1 MPSQGQG
8 EAHKPKRTSN
18 ACIACR
24 QSKIKC
30 SGAQP
35 CANCQRRGVDCQFTD
50 SNKVT
55 VDERF
60 LQRLLDQ
67 ARAHQE
73 PLPQRQLPSPASKRS
88 ADIAFGPL
96 FDVDAACSVNSAPPR
111 EDVSPYHMQP
121 LQQERS
127 VWTNP
132 FTLPS
137 KTVNGLYKG
146 KRGWVWLAPTSLW
159 SLTTRLSLMMADN
172 LELDSP
178 YRVPSSL
185 DKEIY
190 PLRWTPVPL
199 EDPPDITGL
208 PSIDD
213 ALYLFNTVKHHLDQH
228 YRFFDDKAF
237 TARLK
242 EFYSGNSLQFATE
255 NRLWFVSFLLILAF
269 GNAFLLR
276 NRNSTT
282 PPGSKFFVRAMSL
295 IPDYTNLW
303 TDGLLAVEVL
313 ALAGLYLYCIDH
325 RESAHVYV
333 GQAIRIAQL
342 DGLHTE
348 LPEDELGVETVTR
361 CRNLWWTLYVMDRH
375 VSSSLG
381 LPMTTQ
387 DSDITTLLKPATAGS
402 RRDATLSLHV
412 KLASLFSSI
421 LTSIYKNA
429 KTELGTFLERTR
441 SILQTMTAYARE
453 IEDIVQSKNPSSIET
468 MPKGTRYIT
477 LLYHQCVVVATRP
490 LLLSILKERLE
501 RLGEREDDWQ
511 SFLAPTKVLISTGI
525 KSALKTLQIL
535 SDENSLLET
544 FLPFELE
551 VTYGAALHL
560 TMATTLFPLEVESQG
575 HHNFSADAHGILD
588 EMIGKG
594 NKLAA
599 ARKTELTHLESLFRE
614 LAARIER
621 YGLQTLTLTTPP
633 GVVENNHDHDHEH
646 GYGVDGQGQAEGLQV
661 QMRPQGDMAH
671 LHGGDG
677 ADSVAGTASASAYAM
692 QAHNQAIF
700 HGHPMH
706 AAESVASPGV
716 LPPHMVDG
724 AELLSEIGIS
734 SYEFSSI
741 LKQMGGPERSILDER
756 PPWMEGI

>member
-1 MPSQGQG
+1 MPAQGQA
-8 EAHKPKRTSN
+8 ESHKPKRTSN

-67 ARAHQE
+67 ARGHPE
-73 PLPQRQLPSPASKRS
+73 PLAQRQLPSPASKRS
-88 ADIAFGPL
+88 ADVAFGPM
-96 FDVDAACSVNSAPPR
+96 FDVDASCSVNSVPPH
-111 EDVSPYHMQP
+111 EDPSPYHMPPPQH
-121 LQQERS
+121 ERS

-190 PLRWTPVPL
+190 PLRWTHVPL

-237 TARLK
+237 TARLN
-242 EFYSGNSLQFATE
+242 EFYSGNSLEIATE

-276 NRNSTT
+276 NRSPNS

-348 LPEDELGVETVTR
+348 LPEDELGTETVTR

-387 DSDITTLLKPATAGS
+387 DSDITTLLKPASAGS

-575 HHNFSADAHGILD
+575 QGQAQNFSADAHGILD

-599 ARKTELTHLESLFRE
+599 ARKTELTHLESLFCE

-633 GVVENNHDHDHEH
+633 GV
-646 GYGVDGQGQAEGLQV
+646 DGQGRGQAEGLQM
-661 QMRPQGDMAH
+661 QMRPPVDMPH
-671 LHGGDG
+671 MHGGDG
-677 ADSVAGTASASAYAM
+677 TDSVTGTASIHAATM
-692 QAHNQAIF
+692 QAHNHAMF
-700 HGHPMH
+700 HDHAHPMH
-706 AAESVASPGV
+706 GAESIASPSG

-741 LKQMGGPERSILDER
+741 LEQMGGPERSILDER

>member
-1 MPSQGQG
+1 MAPQSQT
-8 EAHKPKRTSN
+8 ESHKPKRTPN

-30 SGAQP
+30 SGVQP
-35 CANCQRRGVDCQFTD
+35 CANCQRRAVDCQFTD

-55 VDERF
+55 VDERG
-60 LQRLLDQ
+60 
-67 ARAHQE
+67 HQE
-73 PLPQRQLPSPASKRS
+73 PSPQHQLPSPASKRS
-88 ADIAFGPL
+88 ADIAFGPM
-96 FDVDAACSVNSAPPR
+96 FDAGAACSIPSH
-111 EDVSPYHMQP
+111 EDVSPFHPQA
-121 LQQERS
+121 LQHERS

-159 SLTTRLSLMMADN
+159 SLTTRLSLMMADS

-190 PLRWTPVPL
+190 PLRWTPVPP

-213 ALYLFNTVKHHLDQH
+213 ALYLFSTVKHHLDQH

-237 TARLK
+237 TARLND
-242 EFYSGNSLQFATE
+242 FYSGNSLQVATE

-276 NRNSTT
+276 NRNAAG
-282 PPGSKFFVRAMSL
+282 PPGSRFFVRAMAL

-348 LPEDELGVETVTR
+348 LPEDELGIETVTR

-387 DSDITTLLKPATAGS
+387 DSDITTLLKPASAGS

-421 LTSIYKNA
+421 LTSIYKDA
-429 KTELGTFLERTR
+429 KTELGTFLDRTR

-501 RLGEREDDWQ
+501 RLGQREDDWQ

-535 SDENSLLET
+535 TDENSLLET

-560 TMATTLFPLEVESQG
+560 TMANTLFPLEVESQG
-575 HHNFSADAHGILD
+575 QDFSADAHAIVD
-588 EMIGKG
+588 EMIAKG

-599 ARKTELTHLESLFRE
+599 ARKTELAHLETLFRE

-621 YGLQTLTLTTPP
+621 YGLQTLTLATPP
-633 GVVENNHDHDHEH
+633 GH
-646 GYGVDGQGQAEGLQV
+646 GRGEDEGGDQGQAEG
-661 QMRPQGDMAH
+661 MCPAAGGMAH
-671 LHGGDG
+671 MLPNDG
-677 ADSVAGTASASAYAM
+677 ANTAPAAVASAVD
-692 QAHNQAIF
+692 AHNQAMF
-700 HGHPMH
+700 HAHHHPMH
-706 AAESVASPGV
+706 AEPIGSASPG
-716 LPPHMVDG
+716 LPHMMDS

-741 LKQMGGPERSILDER
+741 IEQMGGSERSVLDAR
-756 PPWMEGI
+756 PPWMDGI

>member
-1 MPSQGQG
+1 MP
-8 EAHKPKRTSN
+8 A
-18 ACIACR
+18 
-24 QSKIKC
+24 
-30 SGAQP
+30 
-35 CANCQRRGVDCQFTD
+35 
-50 SNKVT
+50 
-55 VDERF
+55 
-60 LQRLLDQ
+60 
-67 ARAHQE
+67 
-73 PLPQRQLPSPASKRS
+73 PQ
-88 ADIAFGPL
+88 
-96 FDVDAACSVNSAPPR
+96 
-111 EDVSPYHMQP
+111 H
-121 LQQERS
+121 ERS

-146 KRGWVWLAPTSLW
+146 KRGWGVFVPATDSLIMLINALVWLAPTSLW

-237 TARLK
+237 TARLN
-242 EFYSGNSLQFATE
+242 EFYSGNSLEIATE

-276 NRNSTT
+276 NRSPNS

-333 GQAIRIAQL
+333 RLHSYFSLRVLDFTRILTAHYQVGQAIRIAQL

-348 LPEDELGVETVTR
+348 LPEDELGTETVTR

-387 DSDITTLLKPATAGS
+387 DSDITTLLKPASAGS

-421 LTSIYKNA
+421 LTCKPHHPTTLA
-429 KTELGTFLERTR
+429 L
-441 SILQTMTAYARE
+441 TALPAGPLF
-453 IEDIVQSKNPSSIET
+453 DPVWCDLMN
-468 MPKGTRYIT
+468 
-477 LLYHQCVVVATRP
+477 P
-490 LLLSILKERLE
+490 LLL
-501 RLGEREDDWQ
+501 Q
-511 SFLAPTKVLISTGI
+511 QFTKTPKPSWVHS
-525 KSALKTLQIL
+525 L
-535 SDENSLLET
+535 S
-544 FLPFELE
+544 
-551 VTYGAALHL
+551 
-560 TMATTLFPLEVESQG
+560 
-575 HHNFSADAHGILD
+575 
-588 EMIGKG
+588 
-594 NKLAA
+594 
-599 ARKTELTHLESLFRE
+599 
-614 LAARIER
+614 
-621 YGLQTLTLTTPP
+621 
-633 GVVENNHDHDHEH
+633 
-646 GYGVDGQGQAEGLQV
+646 GQD
-661 QMRPQGDMAH
+661 P
-671 LHGGDG
+671 
-677 ADSVAGTASASAYAM
+677 
-692 QAHNQAIF
+692 
-700 HGHPMH
+700 
-706 AAESVASPGV
+706 
-716 LPPHMVDG
+716 
-724 AELLSEIGIS
+724 
-734 SYEFSSI
+734 SY
-741 LKQMGGPERSILDER
+741 RR
-756 PPWMEGI
+756 

>member
-1 MPSQGQG
+1 MAAQGQG
-8 EAHKPKRTSN
+8 EQSKPKRTSN

-35 CANCQRRGVDCQFTD
+35 CANCQRRGVDCQFSD
-50 SNKVT
+50 NSKVT

-67 ARAHQE
+67 ARNYQE

-88 ADIAFGPL
+88 ADLAFGPM
-96 FDVDAACSVNSAPPR
+96 FDVEATCSVHSVPQH
-111 EDVSPYHMQP
+111 EELSPYEQP
-121 LQQERS
+121 RHQERS

-172 LELDSP
+172 LHLDSP

-190 PLRWTPVPL
+190 PLKWTPVPAEEPL
-199 EDPPDITGL
+199 DITGL

-213 ALYLFNTVKHHLDQH
+213 AVYLFSTVKHHLDQH
-228 YRFFDDKAF
+228 YRFFDDRAF
-237 TARLK
+237 TDRLH
-242 EFYSGNSLQFATE
+242 EFYAGNSLQMATE
-255 NRLWFVSFLLILAF
+255 NRLWFVSFLLVLAF

-276 NRNSTT
+276 NRSATD

-348 LPEDELGVETVTR
+348 LPEDELGFETVNR

-387 DSDITTLLKPATAGS
+387 DSDITTLLKPASAGS

-412 KLASLFSSI
+412 KLSYLFSSI

-441 SILQTMTAYARE
+441 AILQTMASHARE
-453 IEDIVQSKNPSSIET
+453 IEDIVHSKNPSSIET

-490 LLLSILKERLE
+490 LLLSVLKERLE
-501 RLGEREDDWQ
+501 RLGQREDDWQ

-525 KSALKTLQIL
+525 KSAIKTLQIL
-535 SDENSLLET
+535 TDENSLLET
-544 FLPFELE
+544 FLPFEME

-560 TMATTLFPLEVESQG
+560 TMANTLFPHAVEGQG
-575 HHNFSADAHGILD
+575 PDFSKDAHSILD
-588 EMIGKG
+588 EMISKG

-599 ARKTELTHLESLFRE
+599 ARKTELTHLEYLFHE

-621 YGLQTLTLTTPP
+621 YGLQTLELTTP
-633 GVVENNHDHDHEH
+633 EH
-646 GYGVDGQGQAEGLQV
+646 ARGEVGLSPVPPDTGHLHEGLGGGSLHTHG
-661 QMRPQGDMAH
+661 MHEDGMPMPSPMGLPH
-671 LHGGDG
+671 LV
-677 ADSVAGTASASAYAM
+677 DS
-692 QAHNQAIF
+692 
-700 HGHPMH
+700 
-706 AAESVASPGV
+706 
-716 LPPHMVDG
+716 

-741 LKQMGGPERSILDER
+741 IEQIGGTERSVLDPR
-756 PPWMEGI
+756 PLWTDGG